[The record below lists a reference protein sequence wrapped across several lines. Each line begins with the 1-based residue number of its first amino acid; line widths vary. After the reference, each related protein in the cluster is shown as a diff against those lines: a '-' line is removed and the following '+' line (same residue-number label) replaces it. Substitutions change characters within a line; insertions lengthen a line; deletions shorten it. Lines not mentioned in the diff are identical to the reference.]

1 MVILNFLIIFVL
13 VFTDTSRFINIKT
26 VKKYMIGI
34 YKIIINGKAYVGS
47 SFDIERRLIQHKS
60 DLNCKRHDNTH
71 LQNAYNKY
79 KHFNSETIEVFD
91 SISDEELRKREDY
104 WKKKIGYYN
113 IQDPV
118 THFGLKKIYQ
128 FDLQGN
134 LIREFQSANEAAEKL
149 GVSYSNIIH
158 AAQENEKD
166 TRTAAGY
173 FWRYTPTITFEPDK
187 RKTPIY
193 VYDIEGNY
201 LKEYEG
207 IMACAKDLFPDKSSP
222 VESIVNVCNGICA
235 SVCGYRFSKEKLDK
249 LDNSKLLSIMKNY
262 PVVQVSS
269 DGKYKIKVWNT
280 AKEAATFLGCKSCEI
295 TQACKKNCIR
305 KGYRWMRLGTK
316 SSELLETLESIEAKT
331 ELETVNEIA

>member
-1 MVILNFLIIFVL
+1 
-13 VFTDTSRFINIKT
+13 
-26 VKKYMIGI
+26 MIGI
-34 YKIIINGKAYVGS
+34 YKIIINGNAYVGS

-79 KHFNSETIEVFD
+79 KHFNSEIIEVFE

-128 FDLQGN
+128 FDLNGN
-134 LIREFQSANEAAEKL
+134 LIKEYESASKAAEEL
-149 GVSYSNIIH
+149 GVSYNNIIH

-166 TRTAAGY
+166 TRTAAGF
-173 FWRYTPTITFEPDK
+173 FWRYTPEITITPDK
-187 RKTPIY
+187 RRTPIY
-193 VYDIEGNY
+193 VYDIEGNF

-207 IMACAKDLFPDKSSP
+207 VKACVKDLFPDKSSIG
-222 VESIVNVCNGICA
+222 SIINVCNGICA
-235 SVCGYRFSKEKLDK
+235 SVHGYRFSKEKVDK
-249 LDNSKLLSIMKNY
+249 LDNSKLLSITKNY
-262 PVVQVSS
+262 PVIQVSL

-280 AKEAATFLGCKSCEI
+280 AKEAADHVGVKSCAI
-295 TQACKKNCIR
+295 TQACAKNKIC

-316 SSELLETLESIEAKT
+316 SSELLETLEDTEAKT
-331 ELETVNEIA
+331 ELETINENA